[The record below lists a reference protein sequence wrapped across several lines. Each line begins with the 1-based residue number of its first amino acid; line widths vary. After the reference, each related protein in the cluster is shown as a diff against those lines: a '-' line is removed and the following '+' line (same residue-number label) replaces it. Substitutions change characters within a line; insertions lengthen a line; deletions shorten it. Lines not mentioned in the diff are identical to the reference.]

1 MKSKGQ
7 RCLHI
12 GEPDNFEDA
21 KTEECWRR
29 AMNEELWS
37 IQDNNTWE
45 LADLPNGQNAIE
57 LKWVYKVK
65 KDAERNLMKHKA
77 RLVAKACVQEQDVD
91 FEEVFAPVARMD
103 SVRLLIAL
111 AAQESWRIHH
121 LYVNSAFLTGELE
134 EELYVKQPPG
144 YIQEGEEHKV
154 LKLHKALYGLRQA
167 PRAWNVELDRTL
179 ISLGFEKAP
188 LEHAMYKR
196 GDGKDRLLVGI
207 YVDDLLITGADEE
220 VIANFKLQ
228 MKKLFKMTDLGLLS
242 YYLGIEV
249 QQKPEGIIICQEA
262 YAKKVLESC
271 GMKDCNPS
279 HVPMKPRLRLSK
291 KSEAPAVD
299 ATEYRS
305 VVRKL
310 RYLTNTRPDLAYSVG
325 IVSRFMEAPTTE
337 HWAAVENILRYI
349 KGTTN
354 FGCVYL
360 RKKKK
365 EMVELLGY
373 SDSDMAGDVDDRKS
387 TSGVAYF
394 LGGSIVSW
402 LSQKQKVVA
411 LSSREAEYIAAATAV
426 CQGVCLGRL
435 LGDLTGK
442 EPERVVLNIDDESTI
457 SLWENQMHH
466 GRCKHI
472 DTRYRYI
479 RECVEESKIDVNYIC
494 TDDQLADILTR
505 SLGRQKFVKMRRR
518 ISVQAVK

>member
-1 MKSKGQ
+1 VKMKSKEQ
-7 RCLHI
+7 RRWYI
-12 GEPDNFEDA
+12 EEPENFEDA

-29 AMNEELWS
+29 AMDDELGS
-37 IQDNNTWE
+37 IRDNDTWE
-45 LADLPNGQNAIE
+45 LADLPNGHNAIE
-57 LKWVYKVK
+57 LKWEYEVK
-65 KDAERNLMKHKA
+65 KGAEGNLVKHKA
-77 RLVAKACVQEQDVD
+77 RLVAKSNVQDQGVD
-91 FEEVFAPVARMD
+91 FEEVFAPLTRMD
-103 SVRLLIAL
+103 TVRLLIAL
-111 AAQESWRIHH
+111 AAQESWTLHH
-121 LYVNSAFLTGELE
+121 MDVNSTLLTGELE

-154 LKLHKALYGLRQA
+154 LKLQKALYGLRQA
-167 PRAWNVELDRTL
+167 PRAWNTKLDSTL
-179 ISLGFEKAP
+179 
-188 LEHAMYKR
+188 
-196 GDGKDRLLVGI
+196 DRLLVGI
-207 YVDDLLITGADEE
+207 YVDDLLITGADDE

-228 MKKLFKMTDLGLLS
+228 MEELFKMTDLGLLS
-242 YYLGIEV
+242 YYLGIEI

-305 VVRKL
+305 VVRRL

-325 IVSRFMEAPTTE
+325 MVSRFMEAPTTE

-360 RKKKK
+360 REKKK

-387 TSGVAYF
+387 TSGMAYF
-394 LGGSIVSW
+394 LGGSIMSW

-411 LSSREAEYIAAATAV
+411 LSSHEVEYVAAATAV

-435 LGDLTGK
+435 VGDLTGK
-442 EPERVVLNIDDESTI
+442 EPERVMLNVDDKSTI
-457 SLWENQMHH
+457 SLWKNPVHH
-466 GRCKHI
+466 GRCKDI
-472 DTRYRYI
+472 DTRYRYL
-479 RECVEESKIDVNYIC
+479 RECVEESKVDVNYVC

-505 SLGRQKFVKMRRR
+505 SLGRQKFVK
-518 ISVQAVK
+518 